1 MVEDDDGRVIT
12 FWVRICCCLCRCD
25 LGLQRCSTSSNMI
38 VCSKCWA
45 APTATACAAVR
56 AVYDTRVPSEY
67 RWCSPC
73 GRLLTDSDPCFK
85 ACQVPD
91 ETIR

>member
-1 MVEDDDGRVIT
+1 MTHGVHAIPKYDKLAARL
-12 FWVRICCCLCRCD
+12 RIWAVAILD
-25 LGLQRCSTSSNMI
+25 PDHGVQVATS
-38 VCSKCWA
+38 

-73 GRLLTDSDPCFK
+73 GRLLTDSDPCFIK

-91 ETIR
+91 ETIRIR